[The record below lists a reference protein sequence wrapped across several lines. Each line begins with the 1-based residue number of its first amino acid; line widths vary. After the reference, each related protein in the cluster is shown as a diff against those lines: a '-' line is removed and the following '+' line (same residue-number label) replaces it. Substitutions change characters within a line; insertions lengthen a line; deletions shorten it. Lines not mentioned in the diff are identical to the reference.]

1 MTEYIHETFGS
12 RVVLQNIR
20 NQNLQREL
28 LLMRDDADS
37 QRYELLEKT
46 TDEQSVFA
54 MPTTY
59 KVLSSHGETEELR
72 GWMSFTS
79 ITLNDLERD
88 NFLRRYNNET
98 FDIGTQGFISSYVLQ
113 RIDNNHE
120 IVILSTWQLK
130 KNWTDWQENSNVSLK
145 RYEHGQYNL
154 RTKQLSFAA
163 FTKQNI

>member
-130 KNWTDWQENSNVSLK
+130 KNWTDWQ
-145 RYEHGQYNL
+145 
-154 RTKQLSFAA
+154 
-163 FTKQNI
+163 

>member
-12 RVVLQNIR
+12 RAVLQNIR

-28 LLMRDDADS
+28 LLMRDDSDR

-72 GWMSFTS
+72 GWMNFTS
-79 ITLNDLERD
+79 LALNDLERD

-98 FDIGTQGFISSYVLQ
+98 FAIGTQGFISSYVLQ

-130 KNWTDWQENSNVSLK
+130 KNWTDWQANSNFSLK
-145 RYEHGQYNL
+145 RYEHSQYNL

>member
-12 RVVLQNIR
+12 RAVLQNIR
-20 NQNLQREL
+20 NQNSQREL

-46 TDEQSVFA
+46 ENEQSSFA
-54 MPTTY
+54 VPTTY
-59 KVLSSHGETEELR
+59 KVLSSYGQTDELR
-72 GWMSFTS
+72 GWMSFIS

-88 NFLRRYNNET
+88 NFLRRFNNET
-98 FDIGTQGFISSYVLQ
+98 FAISTPGFISSYVLQ

-130 KNWTDWQENSNVSLK
+130 KNFTEWRLTSNFPLD
-145 RYEHGQYNL
+145 RYKHSQYNL
-154 RTKQLSFAA
+154 RSKQLSFAA
-163 FTKQNI
+163 FSKQKI